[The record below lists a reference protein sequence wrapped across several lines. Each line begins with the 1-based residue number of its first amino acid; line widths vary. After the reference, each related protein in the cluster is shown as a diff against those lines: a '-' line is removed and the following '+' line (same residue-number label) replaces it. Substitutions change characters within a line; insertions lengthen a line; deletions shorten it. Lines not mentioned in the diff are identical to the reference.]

1 MRTDWCLQGSLRM
14 SLVKQEH
21 QKMLCHLLS
30 FSRMFSL
37 ALTTAYFWEMRRK
50 LATSAVCCPV
60 RILLGRK
67 VVTWFHCSTSPLSL
81 SFHAYILLETVFTS
95 IVAAIFVFLSSQSV
109 LCAEKRER
117 KKDVHHEPPLH
128 TLLPCQAAESQHL
141 TTPPPQ
147 LDVYDV
153 YICSIRMLTVYVV
166 PHTFSVVFRRFL
178 YCISWG
184 SVLRWWGQWRQK
196 IHTGV

>member
-1 MRTDWCLQGSLRM
+1 M
-14 SLVKQEH
+14 
-21 QKMLCHLLS
+21 
-30 FSRMFSL
+30 
-37 ALTTAYFWEMRRK
+37 TAYFWEMRRK

-60 RILLGRK
+60 RILLGGE
-67 VVTWFHCSTSPLSL
+67 VVTWFHCSLLFSSL
-81 SFHAYILLETVFTS
+81 LYFIGNSSRAYCCCYFCFSAFSFCFECGEW
-95 IVAAIFVFLSSQSV
+95 IF
-109 LCAEKRER
+109 A
-117 KKDVHHEPPLH
+117 PPPPISTPH
-128 TLLPCQAAESQHL
+128 TLLPLPGSRITQHL
-141 TTPPPQ
+141 KTPPPPPQ

-184 SVLRWWGQWRQK
+184 SVMRWWGQWRQK

>member
-1 MRTDWCLQGSLRM
+1 M
-14 SLVKQEH
+14 SLVKQEY

-30 FSRMFSL
+30 FNRMFSL

-60 RILLGRK
+60 RILFGRK
-67 VVTWFHCSTSPLSL
+67 VVTWFHCSTFPPLSL
-81 SFHAYILLETVFTS
+81 FSRLYFIGNSFHIYCCCYFCFS
-95 IVAAIFVFLSSQSV
+95 IFSICFVYREER
-109 LCAEKRER
+109 EK
-117 KKDVHHEPPLH
+117 KKDVHHQPPLH

-147 LDVYDV
+147 LNVYDV